1 MTISRRE
8 AGFIRKFYNFT
19 QLRKKHI
26 KSVEQQVILDLL
38 LHRDN
43 RAYRYLYEQYY
54 IGLKAVANYYT
65 QDDSAAEDLVQEV
78 FISMLEGKKA
88 FATLNDVKYFLY
100 AALKNRCLNYLR
112 SQKVR
117 TQYYRET
124 LSTRNDIDNYWEQ
137 VLKEDVY
144 ATLYTAIQTLP
155 PQCRQVMLLS
165 LEGLKLSEIAERLHL
180 SLDTVKE
187 YRGTG
192 KKKLLALLQN
202 SELAM
207 LVTWFWL

>member
-1 MTISRRE
+1 MTISSRE
-8 AGFIRKFYNFT
+8 TGFIRKFYNFT
-19 QLRKKHI
+19 QLRKKAHQ
-26 KSVEQQVILDLL
+26 KVEQQIILDLL
-38 LHRDN
+38 LRRDN
-43 RAYRYLYEQYY
+43 RGYRYLCEQYY

-112 SQKVR
+112 GQKVR

-137 VLKEDVY
+137 VLKEDV
-144 ATLYTAIQTLP
+144 
-155 PQCRQVMLLS
+155 CRV
-165 LEGLKLSEIAERLHL
+165 I
-180 SLDTVKE
+180 
-187 YRGTG
+187 
-192 KKKLLALLQN
+192 
-202 SELAM
+202 
-207 LVTWFWL
+207 